1 MRIPLPCNFGD
12 SAKCNGKLLLLKGVS
27 WFQWTKGMEYTYFFS
42 QNDFWHDTDFYT
54 TFDVRQMPC
63 EFCIP
68 DGLLIDRPV
77 KEHGYPLKGRGH
89 AFGIHYE
96 NGQTYMDFIMTSF
109 FFTHIRVQCDGDG
122 KYVKGGNILFPPSW
136 DTEEKRKA
144 ADVAGL
150 RKSVIMKMKK
160 ASSELMRLSDE
171 FFERNK
177 EYVWLLDAV
186 RRHQSEKMEPDAAVD
201 VALDEMLNM

>member
-1 MRIPLPCNFGD
+1 MRIPLPCKFGD
-12 SAKCNGKLLLLKGVS
+12 SAKCNGKLRPLKGVS
-27 WFQWTKGMEYTYFFS
+27 WFQWPKGMEYTYFFS
-42 QNDFWHDTDFYT
+42 KNDFWHDTDFYT

-68 DGLLIDRPV
+68 DSLLIDRPV

-109 FFTHIRVQCDGDG
+109 FFAHIRVQCDGDG

-144 ADVAGL
+144 VIL
-150 RKSVIMKMKK
+150 KSYSGRCRFTKICYN
-160 ASSELMRLSDE
+160 EDE
-171 FFERNK
+171 G
-177 EYVWLLDAV
+177 
-186 RRHQSEKMEPDAAVD
+186 
-201 VALDEMLNM
+201 DEISK